1 MEATQRDV
9 DKEQKKR
16 AAEAKHWRSVDKL
29 KQQRAEDASNAKQ
42 EIRNWDQK
50 FAMNS
55 AVYDH
60 EVSVAYDRMLKQHRD
75 TGHAVPKYFREGA
88 EEARQHRKHQRK
100 KAQQTRPLW

>member
-1 MEATQRDV
+1 MKAVMAERQQQIEFKEHAALLEKQAEQLEVQRTKRAFMEATQRDV
-9 DKEQKKR
+9 DKEQKRR
-16 AAEAKHWRSVDKL
+16 AAEAKHWLSVDKL

-60 EVSVAYDRMLKQHRD
+60 
-75 TGHAVPKYFREGA
+75 AVGG
-88 EEARQHRKHQRK
+88 
-100 KAQQTRPLW
+100 L